1 MEEEIKHNIQKGN
14 GVANDA
20 LAQIADLLVVS
31 NKKIISLEKKAD
43 EINIENTI
51 AQNKNFNWLKTSV
64 VISGI
69 GLIIALI
76 SLFGGK

>member
-20 LAQIADLLVVS
+20 LAEIADLLVVS

-43 EINIENTI
+43 EINKENTI
-51 AQNKNFNWLKTSV
+51 IQNKNFNWLKASV
-64 VISGI
+64 AISGV

-76 SLFGGK
+76 SLFGSK